1 MDVYRGQYGRGLGGV
16 LSGIAR
22 TATPFILPTLKA
34 LGRSLL
40 LKGAAA
46 LDDSTSESPKVRSR
60 PLKRLKRPYALNK
73 KRRRD
78 ALS

>member
-16 LSGIAR
+16 LAGIAR
-22 TATPFILPTLKA
+22 TAVPFILPTLKA
-34 LGRSLL
+34 VGRSLL

-46 LDDSTSESPKVRSR
+46 LDDSTSEPPKAR
-60 PLKRLKRPYALNK
+60 PLKRLKRPYGLNK
-73 KRRRD
+73 KRKRD